1 LQAGSPVILM
11 MITIQIPLADFQKLP
26 FPINRPFD
34 LFKLFF
40 SSASPAF
47 ELAHKLFIETISEL
61 DEKTRKMILVQL
73 KLKLQIEHEFDKLEV
88 TREWTKMI
96 CENIQE

>member
-1 LQAGSPVILM
+1 LQAGSPFILM
-11 MITIQIPLADFQKLP
+11 MITIQIPLADLQKLP
-26 FPINRPFD
+26 FPIIRPFD
-34 LFKLFF
+34 QVIF

-61 DEKTRKMILVQL
+61 DEVTRKMILVQL

-88 TREWTKMI
+88 TREWTKMM
-96 CENIQE
+96 